1 VLTTPVIRGLKKRH
15 PNCEIHFLTK
25 SQYANLLNNNP
36 YLTKMI
42 LLDNSLKECILKLRN
57 ENYDVVIDLH
67 NNLRT
72 FIIKLAL
79 NIKSYSFNKL
89 NFKKWLY
96 TNFKINKLPDKHIVD
111 RYLETSDKIGI
122 AHDNEGLDFYIDTQA
137 ELNIEN
143 LIPDTNDD
151 FICFCIGGQHFTK
164 KLPVRKIINICGH
177 INKQIIL
184 IGGPDDKEIGD
195 EIASVCKNT
204 INTCGKFSIHQ
215 SAFVINRSALLI
227 THDTGM
233 MHIASAL
240 NKKIVSIWGNT
251 VPDFGMYPYMPK
263 NRDKYKIIQK
273 KGLKCRPCSKIGF
286 DQCPKDHFRCMNEI
300 DAISIVKAIEVF
312 LN

>member
-1 VLTTPVIRGLKKRH
+1 
-15 PNCEIHFLTK
+15 
-25 SQYANLLNNNP
+25 
-36 YLTKMI
+36 MI
-42 LLDNSLKECILKLRN
+42 LLDDSLKDCIIKLRN
-57 ENYDVVIDLH
+57 EKYDAIIDLH
-67 NNLRT
+67 NNLRS

-111 RYLETSDKIGI
+111 RYIETSDKIGI
-122 AHDNEGLDFYIDTQA
+122 AHDNEGIK
-137 ELNIEN
+137 N
-143 LIPDTNDD
+143 LIPDIDDD

-164 KLPVRKIINICGH
+164 KLPIRKIINICEH
-177 INKQIIL
+177 INKPILL
-184 IGGPDDKEIGD
+184 IGGPDDKETGD
-195 EIASVCKNT
+195 KIASVCKNT

-215 SAFVINRSALLI
+215 SAFLINRSALLI

-251 VPDFGMYPYMPK
+251 VPGFGMYPYMPK
-263 NRDKYKIIQK
+263 NRDKYKIIEK

-300 DAISIVKAIEVF
+300 DTISIVKAIEVF